1 MEDHTCLDFQP
12 PSIFILSEKMVSAT
26 IIAIKISVA
35 FALNVYCFFQ
45 WSLDFEVYNIGNC
58 YLAIKLNHFLQHN
71 NKTERDY
78 ALYNKQYVH
87 LVWEQESN
95 LYEPFLLYLCTLSL
109 QTQASE
115 VHTIYETVNL
125 FKCWLVGIIVSKKF
139 WIYLFCK
146 SFPRAII

>member
-1 MEDHTCLDFQP
+1 MEDHTCLDFQL

-58 YLAIKLNHFLQHN
+58 YLEIKLNHFSQN
-71 NKTERDY
+71 GNKDERDY

-95 LYEPFLLYLCTLSL
+95 SYEPFLFVS
-109 QTQASE
+109 
-115 VHTIYETVNL
+115 VHTDL
-125 FKCWLVGIIVSKKF
+125 CRRRLVRYRKYMKRLTYSSAGQ
-139 WIYLFCK
+139 LE
-146 SFPRAII
+146 